1 MALQIIE
8 RLLNDLNSNGISYCH
23 WKSNEHLEAAANG
36 NTDLDILF
44 AENQSQR
51 AIEILKRN
59 KFHLFEAV
67 WYRKYKGIA
76 DYIGFDKA
84 AGKIVHVHTHFN
96 LDIGEVGIKSYRLP
110 WEDLILENR
119 VFDDHFNIYKS
130 SAEIEYLLLVVR
142 TAFKHDIVDS
152 KSNHTI
158 AKHFN
163 LEAEWLY
170 DQIDLEKLR
179 LLSSTALGN
188 EMTDLIEQIRLAGR
202 YDETLFVSLKKLLK
216 PYFARHRILSPRRVN
231 YLKAVHF
238 VKRLQIKLRK
248 LFRLPGKA
256 PKRSLPHQGVILCL
270 MGSDGAGKSTQT
282 KEITK
287 ELSKK
292 VDVLFMYM
300 GSGDGAKSLQR
311 KVIEAFVQLG
321 SKLSSSGKSGH
332 KTTVTENESGIKKNN
347 TQNSLPKQFILSIK
361 AVSLAFEKQNRLKRI
376 DKERKRGAIVICD
389 RYPQTSTVGY
399 NDGPKLYAN
408 VNSSNFILRSLAKY
422 EFSCYNLAK
431 RIYPNIVIK
440 LTGSLDVLHSRRPE
454 MSREEINKKQN
465 GIISLHFDSPTE
477 VMTLDIDKPIYEIK
491 GMILDALS
499 CQIGKSSGSALKPG
513 FD

>member
-1 MALQIIE
+1 MALQIIDQ
-8 RLLNDLNSNGISYCH
+8 LLNDLNSNGISYCH
-23 WKSNEHLEAAANG
+23 WKSNEHLEAAVNG
-36 NTDLDILF
+36 DTDLDILF
-44 AENQSQR
+44 DKNQEQR
-51 AIEILKRN
+51 VIEILKRN

-67 WYRKYKGIA
+67 WYRKYKGIV
-76 DYIGFDKA
+76 DYIGFDKNV
-84 AGKIVHVHTHFN
+84 GKIVHVHTHFN

-110 WEDLILENR
+110 WEELILENKA
-119 VFDDHFNIYKS
+119 FDNYFNIYKS
-130 SAEIEYLLLVVR
+130 SSETEYLLLVVR
-142 TAFKHDIVDS
+142 TAFKHDVMDS
-152 KSNHTI
+152 KSNHAI
-158 AKHFN
+158 AEHFN

-170 DQIDLEKLR
+170 NQIDPEKLR

-188 EMTDLIEQIRLAGR
+188 EMTDLIEQIRLGGR

-231 YLKAVHF
+231 YLKTVHF
-238 VKRLQIKLRK
+238 VNRVQIKLRK

-311 KVIEAFVQLG
+311 QIIEYCIQLG
-321 SKLSSSGKSGH
+321 SKRSAAKKLKNKVSFKEAESVVKSDI
-332 KTTVTENESGIKKNN
+332 SAF
-347 TQNSLPKQFILSIK
+347 SFLKQFILSIK
-361 AVSLAFEKQNRLKRI
+361 AVSLAFEKQNRLKRV
-376 DKERKRGAIVICD
+376 DRERKRGAIVICD
-389 RYPQTSTVGY
+389 RYPQTSTLGY

-422 EFSCYNLAK
+422 EFSCYQLAK
-431 RIYPNIVIK
+431 QIYPNIVIK

-465 GIISLHFDSPTE
+465 GIISLHFDPPTE
-477 VMTLDIDKPIYEIK
+477 VITLDIDKPVYEIK
-491 GMILDALS
+491 GSILAALS
-499 CQIGKSSGSALKPG
+499 CQIGKYSSSALKPD